1 MPHSLKCKVKNLNHK
16 GLLTDRDTE
25 RIIKGLETV
34 IKSEKEFEW
43 CTGCK
48 EYDQEAHCCHRYS
61 KLINESVKEIR
72 DILQEAYDEIND
84 IPITYIEQD
93 EKYPGGFY
101 VRQKD
106 AKTYKADVMAVMEKY
121 LAEGVVNGYR

>member
-25 RIIKGLETV
+25 RIIKGLEIV
-34 IKSEKEFEW
+34 AKSEKEFEW

-61 KLINESVKEIR
+61 KCINEAVKEIR
-72 DILQEAYDEIND
+72 GVFQEVYDDIND

-93 EKYPGGFY
+93 EKDTAI
-101 VRQKD
+101 KE
-106 AKTYKADVMAVMEKY
+106 YKAAVLKVLEKY
-121 LAEGVVNGYR
+121 IDNKGE

>member
-25 RIIKGLETV
+25 RIIKGLEIV

-61 KLINESVKEIR
+61 KLINETVKEIR
-72 DILQEAYDEIND
+72 GVLQEAYDEIND
-84 IPITYIEQD
+84 IPITYTEQD
-93 EKYPGGFY
+93 EKDS
-101 VRQKD
+101 VVKE
-106 AKTYKADVMAVMEKY
+106 YKAAVLKVLEKY
-121 LAEGVVNGYR
+121 IPKDIQ

>member
-72 DILQEAYDEIND
+72 DILQEAYDEISD
-84 IPITYIEQD
+84 IPITYTEQD
-93 EKYPGGFY
+93 EKYHGY
-101 VRQKD
+101 YIKNTDVKD
-106 AKTYKADVMAVMEKY
+106 YKAAILKVLEKY
-121 LAEGVVNGYR
+121 IAEGVVNGYR